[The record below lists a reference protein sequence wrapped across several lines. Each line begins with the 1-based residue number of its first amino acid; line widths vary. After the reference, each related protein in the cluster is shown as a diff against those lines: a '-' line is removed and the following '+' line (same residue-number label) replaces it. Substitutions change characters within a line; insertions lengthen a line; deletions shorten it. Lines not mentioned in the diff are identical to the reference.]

1 MTYFVTIAEIGS
13 FRAAGERLFIA
24 QPALTVSIRRLEE
37 ALGTRLF
44 ERHARGVSLTPAGE
58 AFLVYARRSL
68 GYAELA
74 QENARRAA
82 SGGWGTVK
90 LGFLGQA
97 VHRIIPK
104 LTADFTVRH
113 AGLKF
118 DLSEGTIIG
127 ITHRLLDGSLDVGIV
142 RKSDA
147 YDVTGLT
154 NAFHTPS
161 AGYGRPSSHST
172 CI

>member
-1 MTYFVTIAEIGS
+1 LPFRTTWDKEITIIDFEVRQMTYLVTIAEIGS

-74 QENARRAA
+74 QENARRAG
-82 SGGWGTVK
+82 SGGWGTVT
-90 LGFLGQA
+90 LGIPRAGSTPHYSKIDGGF
-97 VHRIIPK
+97 HRASCWSQIRPK
-104 LTADFTVRH
+104 
-113 AGLKF
+113 
-118 DLSEGTIIG
+118 
-127 ITHRLLDGSLDVGIV
+127 
-142 RKSDA
+142 
-147 YDVTGLT
+147 
-154 NAFHTPS
+154 
-161 AGYGRPSSHST
+161 
-172 CI
+172 